1 MRISDWSSDVCS
13 SDLLHERKTRL
24 VSPIDS
30 VVTCNTVVFH
40 PLSGGPSEEKMKLFK
55 PTFQP
60 GLVALGLVAMAGLA
74 ACGADEG
81 EVVADDGSVTIAPI
95 APTSRPSAVP
105 GESPGDLIER
115 SEKRPVRKECVSTGR

>member
-55 PTFQP
+55 TKFQT

-81 EVVADDGSVTIAPI
+81 EVVADDGSVTLATIAPM
-95 APTSRPSAVP
+95 SSPSTVHGGTQVAMKGP
-105 GESPGDLIER
+105 P
-115 SEKRPVRKECVSTGR
+115 